1 MGFDRCGEF
10 SFSSGIMIYRLSGLA
25 PGKQH
30 SHPLPIFLFVLPPRD
45 GRNSEYKWRAEEIPP
60 FSDIWHYKEERLNFI
75 WNGSA
80 IHFKY
85 TKVHWWKSKRFVWH
99 AKTWRVEHWSVLKI
113 ICVSLSEVL
122 EQGWLVKTLCL
133 ITWIVLILHSKL
145 KCFANFA
152 AFMFVH

>member
-45 GRNSEYKWRAEEIPP
+45 GRNSDYKWRAEEIPP

-75 WNGSA
+75 
-80 IHFKY
+80 
-85 TKVHWWKSKRFVWH
+85 
-99 AKTWRVEHWSVLKI
+99 
-113 ICVSLSEVL
+113 
-122 EQGWLVKTLCL
+122 
-133 ITWIVLILHSKL
+133 
-145 KCFANFA
+145 
-152 AFMFVH
+152 